1 MRSMKRSKTSL
12 VLLLL
17 ISLTSISLATPGKYK
32 QVEQGDTVPFAGWCF
47 DREASA
53 QILADKELQQKR
65 CKLKTDRALQI
76 QFANYDLELGKLKA
90 DMKYEVGTRDTT
102 IEALKKENLK
112 LEQVII
118 DSSNTHWYLFATG
131 GFVIGVITTVAVIN
145 LTAGAL

>member
-1 MRSMKRSKTSL
+1 MRSMKKLKTSL

-17 ISLTSISLATPGKYK
+17 INFTSISIAAPGKYK

-47 DREASA
+47 DKDASA
-53 QILADKELQQKR
+53 QILADKEFQEKQ

-90 DMKYEVGTRDTT
+90 DMRYEVDTRDTT

-118 DSSNTHWYLFATG
+118 DSSNTHWHVFASL
-131 GFVIGVITTVAVIN
+131 GFVAGVVLTVVIVE
-145 LTAGAL
+145 TVR